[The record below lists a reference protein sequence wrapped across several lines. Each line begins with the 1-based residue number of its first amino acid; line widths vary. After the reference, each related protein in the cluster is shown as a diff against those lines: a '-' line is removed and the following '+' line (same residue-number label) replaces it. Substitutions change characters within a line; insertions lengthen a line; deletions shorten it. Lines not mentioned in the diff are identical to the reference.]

1 MSQAIRMIPAPRFVL
16 ALCAFAAGALSGC
29 TMFAPQDDPQ
39 QVRIDDMDRRLGR
52 VERVATPQ
60 TLQELSQRI
69 DALQA
74 ELRVLRG
81 QVEVLENGQG
91 SGSEALRKQQ
101 RDLYADLDRRMAVLE
116 GGTGRIVPGPAAAS
130 GTAAIGPAGANP
142 SAPVPAPGSAGVDA
156 PGRLYGR
163 AFDALKAANYPAAI
177 AGMREFI
184 SSYPRHE
191 LADNAQYWLGEAYY
205 VTRDYENAITAF
217 TTVQRDWPDSSKAPD
232 ALLKQGY
239 AQFELK
245 RYAAARQSLQQVGTR
260 YPATEAARLAAE
272 RLQRL
277 PPDAR

>member
-1 MSQAIRMIPAPRFVL
+1 MSGAIRIIPARRFVL
-16 ALCAFAAGALSGC
+16 ALCVAAASALSGC

-39 QVRIDDMDRRLGR
+39 QVRIDDIDRRLGR
-52 VERVATPQ
+52 VERVATSQ

-101 RDLYADLDRRMAVLE
+101 RDLYADLDRRIAALE
-116 GGTGRIVPGPAAAS
+116 GGAARVGPGTAATSGVAAPAPVGAASSVPGPA
-130 GTAAIGPAGANP
+130 T
-142 SAPVPAPGSAGVDA
+142 AGVDA
-156 PGRLYGR
+156 PGRLYGH

-184 SSYPRHE
+184 GSYPRHE

-205 VTRDYENAITAF
+205 VTRDYDNAITAF
-217 TTVQRDWPDSSKAPD
+217 MAVQRDWPDSSKAPD

-272 RLQRL
+272 RLKRL
-277 PPDAR
+277 PPDAQ